1 MNIWAVPR
9 PAWAEIDLAHISHNM
24 RQIRGQVGKQTK
36 IMAVVKAN
44 GYGLGAEQIARTVL
58 KSGADRLGVATL
70 GEGACLRMAGIT
82 APVMVLGYVPPSQCE
97 LAIRHNIVQSVYS
110 YDIAAQISA
119 IATRQNRQAVI
130 HIKIDSGM
138 GRIGFLPDPDSLK
151 QIRNICRLPGIY
163 VEGIYSHLAT
173 ADCADKSYAL
183 HQLAVFEQFLTSLG
197 QAGLEFPLKH
207 IANSGAIL
215 DLPQSYY
222 DMVRPGIMVYGYYP
236 SEEVNHNL
244 KLLPAL
250 TVKAQI
256 SCLKVLPANSPVSY
270 GCHWQSEQESLI
282 ASLPLGYGDG
292 YNRALSG
299 RGQVL
304 IGGKRALVVGAVCMD
319 QMMADI
325 TGMENI
331 SIGDEVVIIGKQGKE
346 EIIVEEIAN
355 KINTINFEILCN
367 LSERLPRI
375 YLNQ

>member
-1 MNIWAVPR
+1 
-9 PAWAEIDLAHISHNM
+9 
-24 RQIRGQVGKQTK
+24 
-36 IMAVVKAN
+36 
-44 GYGLGAEQIARTVL
+44 
-58 KSGADRLGVATL
+58 
-70 GEGACLRMAGIT
+70 
-82 APVMVLGYVPPSQCE
+82 
-97 LAIRHNIVQSVYS
+97 
-110 YDIAAQISA
+110 
-119 IATRQNRQAVI
+119 
-130 HIKIDSGM
+130 
-138 GRIGFLPDPDSLK
+138 
-151 QIRNICRLPGIY
+151 

-331 SIGDEVVIIGKQGKE
+331 SIGDEIVIIGKQGKE
-346 EIIVEEIAN
+346 EITVEEIAN